1 MLKIKSYVKVKSV
14 AEAYELNQKKT
25 AIVLGGMVWLKMGN
39 RNISTAIDLSG
50 LGLDTIQEFDD
61 EFVIGCMTPL
71 RELEINESLNE
82 YTHGAIQESLRHI
95 VGVQFRNCATVGGS
109 IWGRYGF
116 SDVLTM
122 FLGMDTWVELY
133 DAGKIPLTEFLKN
146 IPDDVK
152 NTQLFANVQKLSNY
166 DLNYED
172 VWWLVDSYGLIDK
185 EDAEEEL
192 MEYYEQENK
201 LHCYIKSI
209 ISNPSISEREKLVIL
224 LSHIEPLIYNTL
236 NYTKQPYSKVKQIVQ
251 RMSIDENEGMSSESV
266 GKLYV
271 MGITYVVFANTDAYT
286 KEIDKRIPFRNNI
299 LHNGIVEYGTDD
311 IHSAYEL
318 LVEFISM
325 LVFIKKQLINEKTK

>member
-1 MLKIKSYVKVKSV
+1 MNKEDHFIDTDK
-14 AEAYELNQKKT
+14 
-25 AIVLGGMVWLKMGN
+25 LG
-39 RNISTAIDLSG
+39 
-50 LGLDTIQEFDD
+50 
-61 EFVIGCMTPL
+61 
-71 RELEINESLNE
+71 
-82 YTHGAIQESLRHI
+82 
-95 VGVQFRNCATVGGS
+95 
-109 IWGRYGF
+109 
-116 SDVLTM
+116 DVLLE
-122 FLGMDTWVELY
+122 FSK
-133 DAGKIPLTEFLKN
+133 KISRFSQNIPDPLFGSLTEFLKN

-236 NYTKQPYSKVKQIVQ
+236 NYTKQPYSKVKQIVK
-251 RMSIDENEGMSSESV
+251 RMSSESV

>member
-1 MLKIKSYVKVKSV
+1 MNKEDHFIDTDK
-14 AEAYELNQKKT
+14 
-25 AIVLGGMVWLKMGN
+25 LG
-39 RNISTAIDLSG
+39 
-50 LGLDTIQEFDD
+50 
-61 EFVIGCMTPL
+61 
-71 RELEINESLNE
+71 
-82 YTHGAIQESLRHI
+82 
-95 VGVQFRNCATVGGS
+95 
-109 IWGRYGF
+109 
-116 SDVLTM
+116 DVLLE
-122 FLGMDTWVELY
+122 FSKKISRFSQNIPDTLF
-133 DAGKIPLTEFLKN
+133 GSLTEFLKN

-236 NYTKQPYSKVKQIVQ
+236 NYTKQPYSKVKQIVK

-286 KEIDKRIPFRNNI
+286 K
-299 LHNGIVEYGTDD
+299 
-311 IHSAYEL
+311 
-318 LVEFISM
+318 
-325 LVFIKKQLINEKTK
+325 

>member
-1 MLKIKSYVKVKSV
+1 MNKEDHFIDTDK
-14 AEAYELNQKKT
+14 
-25 AIVLGGMVWLKMGN
+25 LG
-39 RNISTAIDLSG
+39 
-50 LGLDTIQEFDD
+50 
-61 EFVIGCMTPL
+61 
-71 RELEINESLNE
+71 
-82 YTHGAIQESLRHI
+82 
-95 VGVQFRNCATVGGS
+95 
-109 IWGRYGF
+109 
-116 SDVLTM
+116 DVLLE
-122 FLGMDTWVELY
+122 FSKKISRFSQNIPDTLF
-133 DAGKIPLTEFLKN
+133 GSLTGFLKN

-224 LSHIEPLIYNTL
+224 LSHIEPLIYNSL
-236 NYTKQPYSKVKQIVQ
+236 NYTKQPYSKVKQIVK

>member
-1 MLKIKSYVKVKSV
+1 MNKEDHFIDTDK
-14 AEAYELNQKKT
+14 
-25 AIVLGGMVWLKMGN
+25 LG
-39 RNISTAIDLSG
+39 
-50 LGLDTIQEFDD
+50 
-61 EFVIGCMTPL
+61 
-71 RELEINESLNE
+71 
-82 YTHGAIQESLRHI
+82 
-95 VGVQFRNCATVGGS
+95 
-109 IWGRYGF
+109 
-116 SDVLTM
+116 DVLLE
-122 FLGMDTWVELY
+122 FSKKISRFSQNIPDTLF
-133 DAGKIPLTEFLKN
+133 GSLTEFLKN

-236 NYTKQPYSKVKQIVQ
+236 NYTKQPYSKVKQIVK

-286 KEIDKRIPFRNNI
+286 KEIDKSIPFRNNI

-325 LVFIKKQLINEKTK
+325 LVFIKNSLLMKKRNREFVAGWFNLVEIGISRLFIFKRVLLDNLSGSCSLSQFSFPSYPYIDISSSNSLATIKQQDSKNKSTIPAIIIIIKSITSHSPM

>member
-1 MLKIKSYVKVKSV
+1 M
-14 AEAYELNQKKT
+14 
-25 AIVLGGMVWLKMGN
+25 
-39 RNISTAIDLSG
+39 
-50 LGLDTIQEFDD
+50 
-61 EFVIGCMTPL
+61 
-71 RELEINESLNE
+71 
-82 YTHGAIQESLRHI
+82 
-95 VGVQFRNCATVGGS
+95 
-109 IWGRYGF
+109 
-116 SDVLTM
+116 
-122 FLGMDTWVELY
+122 
-133 DAGKIPLTEFLKN
+133 TEFLKN

-201 LHCYIKSI
+201 LHSYKKSI

-236 NYTKQPYSKVKQIVQ
+236 NYTKQPYSKVKQIVK